1 MRRGHGAAGAGER
14 LTPAHVA
21 IPERPDAHATDA
33 SADEHEEGQAEDVG
47 ARAIIEALLH
57 LRVVLR
63 LAARRAHEAKRG
75 AVSTIPSAGFRVRGI
90 KTQRKRLNPTTCT
103 DDSKFLIR

>member
-14 LTPAHVA
+14 LTTAHIA

-47 ARAIIEALLH
+47 ARAVIEALLH

-63 LAARRAHEAKRG
+63 LAARGAHSAKEGGSQRSFLG
-75 AVSTIPSAGFRVRGI
+75 SGGGLAGEITVTNEI
-90 KTQRKRLNPTTCT
+90 KCNN
-103 DDSKFLIR
+103 

>member
-1 MRRGHGAAGAGER
+1 MRRGHGAAGVGER

-75 AVSTIPSAGFRVRGI
+75 AVSTIPSAGLGCGVIMDGAHRVARPSGFP
-90 KTQRKRLNPTTCT
+90 NC
-103 DDSKFLIR
+103 LIR